1 MRVDVLSDQDW
12 QSLIAQQKQSALTI
26 KRFCQSKGVTT
37 GQFHY
42 YQKKFRSQNQ
52 VNTSDFLQAN
62 IIEKYPTKT
71 TRLQTA
77 SEMTLEY
84 RGVRLKLHNASAEY
98 VLNLLKGL
106 AS

>member
-12 QSLIAQQKQSALTI
+12 QLLIAQQKESALTI

-71 TRLQTA
+71 THLQPA
-77 SEMTLEY
+77 GDMTLEY
-84 RGVRLKLHNASAEY
+84 RDVKLTLNNVSVEY